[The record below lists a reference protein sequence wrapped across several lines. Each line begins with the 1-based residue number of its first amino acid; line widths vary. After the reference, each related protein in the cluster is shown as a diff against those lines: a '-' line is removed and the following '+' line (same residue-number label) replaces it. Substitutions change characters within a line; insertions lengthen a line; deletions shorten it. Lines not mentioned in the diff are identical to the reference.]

1 MAIASDAESERGPR
15 ALGPRQSASMGEQT
29 MVILL
34 VTMSCLGAL
43 MGLVLL
49 SKATSGVGVLCVGC
63 LLAIFARIAQAS
75 AQHAELKK
83 LIDKKPQGDA
93 A

>member
-1 MAIASDAESERGPR
+1 
-15 ALGPRQSASMGEQT
+15 MGEQT

-34 VTMSCLGAL
+34 VAMSCLGAL

-49 SKATSGVGVLCVGC
+49 SKATVGVGVLCGGC
-63 LLAIFARIAQAS
+63 LLAILARIAQAS
-75 AQHAELKK
+75 AQHAELKR
-83 LIDKKPQGDA
+83 LIDKKPHDGA